1 MEAGLQVAFFVLFGR
16 AVRVHVAKREDRITG
31 CGGSIL
37 CIPVS
42 RLSAD
47 GRQPDRLRSQG
58 HSEGVQRLRNLVL
71 DREGGGWGGVVKHE
85 IPRPSGLGMTERE
98 EGPLDEAQRQALS
111 KLDPENQRLARKY
124 PCAQGSVFE
133 CTFMSSRVG
142 FPKAR
147 INRISCDPV
156 SSLSSTSMPSAATGE
171 VVFTPPPYHIASSDP
186 AEMVR

>member
-1 MEAGLQVAFFVLFGR
+1 M
-16 AVRVHVAKREDRITG
+16 
-31 CGGSIL
+31 
-37 CIPVS
+37 
-42 RLSAD
+42 
-47 GRQPDRLRSQG
+47 
-58 HSEGVQRLRNLVL
+58 L
-71 DREGGGWGGVVKHE
+71 DQEGGGWGGVVKHE

-111 KLDPENQRLARKY
+111 KLDPESQCLARKY
-124 PCAQGSVFE
+124 PCAQGSVLR

-142 FPKAR
+142 FPEAR